1 MHVLYR
7 ISSNS
12 YEKERLSFATK
23 EYCLSN
29 FIENVLTSSDNMTI
43 IADCVDNGLKQTV
56 DNYENSNIKITHEKL
71 GSNGASFRFQI
82 DFATSLP
89 DDEIVLFQED
99 DYLYKPSG
107 WPYQTCT
114 TYHELTR
121 EALSFAHY
129 VSFYDHPDKYMSPKF
144 GGNKFITDHGVENT
158 GVFRTRNSHW
168 KYTNS
173 TTCTFATTAGV
184 IKQDQKFW
192 KLFCPG
198 NHPNDF
204 QSFLALG
211 SRGRTLATSL
221 PGKATHT
228 EIPWISPFFEQDLSL
243 EGHMSS

>member
-12 YEKERLSFATK
+12 YKKERLAFATK

-29 FIENVLTSSDNMTI
+29 FIENVLTTSDKMTI
-43 IADCVDNGLKQTV
+43 IADWVSDQLRQTV
-56 DNYENSNIKITHEKL
+56 NKYENSNIEIIHEKL
-71 GSNGASFRFQI
+71 GSNGASFRFQV

-89 DDEIVLFQED
+89 DHEIVLFQED
-99 DYLYKPSG
+99 DYIYKPAH

-129 VSFYDHPDKYMSPKF
+129 VSFYDHPDKYLSPKF

-158 GVFRTRNSHW
+158 GIFRTRNSHW

-173 TTCTFATTAGV
+173 TTCTFATTAEV
-184 IKQDQKFW
+184 IKQDQKIW
-192 KLFCPG
+192 RLFCQG

-228 EIPWISPFFEQDLSL
+228 EKPWISPFFEQNLS
-243 EGHMSS
+243 

>member
-12 YEKERLSFATK
+12 YKKERLSFATK

-29 FIENVLTSSDNMTI
+29 FIENVLTTSDKMTI
-43 IADCVDNGLKQTV
+43 IADCVDDDLRQTV
-56 DNYENSNIKITHEKL
+56 NNYKNSNIDIVHEKL
-71 GSNGASFRFQI
+71 GSNGASFRFQV

-89 DDEIVLFQED
+89 DEEIVLLQED
-99 DYLYKPSG
+99 DYIYKPAH
-107 WPYQTCT
+107 WPYQSCT
-114 TYHELTR
+114 TYHELTS

-129 VSFYDHPDKYMSPKF
+129 VSFYDHPDKYLSPKF

-158 GVFRTRNSHW
+158 GIFRTRNSHW

-173 TTCTFATTAGV
+173 TTCTFATTAKV
-184 IKQDQKFW
+184 IKQDQKIW
-192 KLFCPG
+192 RLFCSG
-198 NHPNDF
+198 DHPHDF

-211 SRGRTLATSL
+211 SHGRTLATSL

-228 EIPWISPFFEQDLSL
+228 EKPWISPFFDHNLS
-243 EGHMSS
+243 

>member
-43 IADCVDNGLKQTV
+43 IADCVDNKLKQTIN
-56 DNYENSNIKITHEKL
+56 NYENSNVKIIHEEL

-89 DDEIVLFQED
+89 DNEIVLFQED

-114 TYHELTR
+114 TYHELSR

-129 VSFYDHPDKYMSPKF
+129 VSFYDHPDKYLSPKF

-173 TTCTFATTAGV
+173 TTCTFATTADV
-184 IKQDQKFW
+184 IKQDQKIW

-228 EIPWISPFFEQDLSL
+228 EKPWISPFFDHNFS
-243 EGHMSS
+243 

>member
-1 MHVLYR
+1 
-7 ISSNS
+7 
-12 YEKERLSFATK
+12 
-23 EYCLSN
+23 
-29 FIENVLTSSDNMTI
+29 MTI
-43 IADCVDNGLKQTV
+43 IADCVDNELKQTIN
-56 DNYENSNIKITHEKL
+56 NYENSNVEIIHEEL

-82 DFATSLP
+82 DFATNLP
-89 DDEIVLFQED
+89 DEEIVLFQED

-129 VSFYDHPDKYMSPKF
+129 VSFYDHPDKYISPKF

-158 GVFRTRNSHW
+158 GIFRTRNSHW

>member
-1 MHVLYR
+1 
-7 ISSNS
+7 
-12 YEKERLSFATK
+12 
-23 EYCLSN
+23 
-29 FIENVLTSSDNMTI
+29 MTI
-43 IADCVDNGLKQTV
+43 IADCVDNELKQTIN
-56 DNYENSNIKITHEKL
+56 NYENSNVEIIHEGL

-82 DFATSLP
+82 DFATNLP

-121 EALSFAHY
+121 EALCFAHY
-129 VSFYDHPDKYMSPKF
+129 VSFYDHPDKYISPKF

-158 GVFRTRNSHW
+158 GIFRTRNSHW

>member
-1 MHVLYR
+1 
-7 ISSNS
+7 
-12 YEKERLSFATK
+12 
-23 EYCLSN
+23 
-29 FIENVLTSSDNMTI
+29 MTI

-56 DNYENSNIKITHEKL
+56 DNYENSNIKIIHEEL

-89 DDEIVLFQED
+89 DDEIVLLQED

-107 WPYQTCT
+107 WPYQICT

-129 VSFYDHPDKYMSPKF
+129 VSFYDHPDKYISPKF

-192 KLFCPG
+192 KLFCRG

-243 EGHMSS
+243 EGLAS